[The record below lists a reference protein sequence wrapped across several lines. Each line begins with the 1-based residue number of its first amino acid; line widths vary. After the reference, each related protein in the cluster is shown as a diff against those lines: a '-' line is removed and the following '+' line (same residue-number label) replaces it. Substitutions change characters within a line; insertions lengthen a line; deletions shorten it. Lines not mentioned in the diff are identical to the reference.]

1 MPEFGRIS
9 SSQKYSQAQD
19 HVLMNQQSLF
29 EDTQRMNLGKRR
41 LSLYEDPLAAL
52 KSQQLT
58 NTIKRNTHLD
68 EVRSSSKSEL
78 EIAESSLASL
88 QEVLSKM
95 KQDAVQGTNATMGS
109 SERAALADQ
118 VRNQGLNI
126 IQLLNSKIGN
136 KYIFSGVSSDEK
148 AVTLQEGA
156 DFRSAIYRGGEGSI
170 AERQVMGMQT
180 SVDLTELLTAEG
192 TTAGT
197 TGTRLNPVA
206 TGQIRLIID
215 DGNGNVRDTG
225 DITFSGS
232 NIATMVTRINNAFV
246 TAGGSGAVARQHP
259 AGYLNLDTSLITG
272 NSANGQAR
280 ITVRPGTTVG
290 TAITNTGL
298 TVGTYRGTDGS
309 LLDTISK
316 LEAGYRLN
324 DTSIISSAQTDLDS
338 NISRVLAK
346 RAELGHLTKRVDTQ
360 MSYEAAEKIS
370 LEVRRS
376 DNDDIPVAE
385 AINAITKSQNALN
398 STLDISSRIFSQSIF
413 DFLTFL

>member
-9 SSQKYSQAQD
+9 SSQKYSLAQD

-41 LSLYEDPLAAL
+41 LSIYEDPLAAL
-52 KSQQLT
+52 KSQQFT
-58 NTIKRNTHLD
+58 SNIKRNAHLD
-68 EVRSSSKSEL
+68 EVRASSKSEL
-78 EIAESSLASL
+78 EIAESSLSGL

-109 SERAALADQ
+109 TERAALAEQ

-136 KYIFSGVSSDEK
+136 KYIFSGVSSDQK

-156 DFRSAIYRGGEGSI
+156 DFRSALYRGGEGSI
-170 AERQVMGMQT
+170 AERQVMGLQT

-192 TTAGT
+192 TSAGT
-197 TGTRLNPVA
+197 TGTGLNPVA

-232 NIATMVTRINNAFV
+232 NLATMVTRINNAFV
-246 TAGGSGAVARQHP
+246 TAGGSGAIARQYP
-259 AGYLNLDTSLITG
+259 TGYLNLDTSLITG
-272 NSANGQAR
+272 NSTNGQAR

-324 DTSIISSAQTDLDS
+324 DTAIISSAQTDLDS

-346 RAELGHLTKRVDTQ
+346 RAELGHLTKRVDAQ